1 MLKISDQ
8 GQIFLN
14 YVIER
19 YKLYMDMGAS
29 VKMANKA
36 VKELYGDPF
45 ISKLKEDSYYHG
57 IVFWILEFFQLSY
70 TFAKYPFCSKD
81 TNAHVEPALLTLKDK
96 IMKSKT
102 KVSHLAGSKA
112 TKQVY

>member
-36 VKELYGDPF
+36 LKELYGDCF
-45 ISKLKEDSYYHG
+45 I
-57 IVFWILEFFQLSY
+57 
-70 TFAKYPFCSKD
+70 
-81 TNAHVEPALLTLKDK
+81 
-96 IMKSKT
+96 
-102 KVSHLAGSKA
+102 
-112 TKQVY
+112 

>member
-81 TNAHVEPALLTLKDK
+81 TIAHAEP
-96 IMKSKT
+96 
-102 KVSHLAGSKA
+102 
-112 TKQVY
+112 